1 MNRGDLIRHH
11 HSHAS
16 WVGLVVKVMPST
28 IIIYRPE
35 LQQKIQAWPLHM
47 LNKIEVISE
56 SR

>member
-1 MNRGDLIRHH
+1 MNPGDLIRNHH
-11 HSHAS
+11 KYAS
-16 WVGLVVKVMPST
+16 WVGLVIKVMPSA

-35 LQQKIQAWPLHM
+35 LQQKIQAWPLHR